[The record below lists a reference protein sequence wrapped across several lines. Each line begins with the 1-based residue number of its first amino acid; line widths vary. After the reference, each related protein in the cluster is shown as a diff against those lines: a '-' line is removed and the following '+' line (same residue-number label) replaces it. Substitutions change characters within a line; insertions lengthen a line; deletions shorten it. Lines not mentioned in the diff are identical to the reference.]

1 MCHQTD
7 VNVVVRRILHNVAL
21 REGCRSCPVSAI
33 CAQLLCHGKFAAAVE
48 REDFVGA
55 ISRRNGELGRG
66 DGVRLGRL
74 DRTRKFFVVLLHH
87 EGQAVQRVFH
97 EIGREGIVRNKVK
110 FLHQILLTQDG
121 DRLTACRRSAHS
133 DVAAAVIAYAA
144 HCVVSRDRLD
154 CLGASGRA
162 NDYRQV
168 VLIENLEAIGK
179 DSRAAI
185 AVV

>member
-1 MCHQTD
+1 VCHQTD
-7 VNVVVRRILHNVAL
+7 VDVVVRRILHNVAL

-55 ISRRNGELGRG
+55 ISSRNSELGRG
-66 DGVRLGRL
+66 DGVRLGRF
-74 DRTRKFFVVLLHH
+74 DRARKFLIVLLHH
-87 EGQAVQRVFH
+87 EGQAIQSVFH
-97 EIGREGIVRNKVK
+97 EIGREGVVRNKVK
-110 FLHQILLTQDG
+110 LLHQVLLTQDG
-121 DRLTACRRSAHS
+121 DRLTRCRRSAHS
-133 DVAAAVIAYAA
+133 NVAAAFIANTANSVI
-144 HCVVSRDRLD
+144 SRDDLD
-154 CLGASGRA
+154 CLSASGRA

-179 DSRAAI
+179 DSCAAI